1 MPEPPS
7 SRSEP
12 NGGRFSS
19 RLLGIGFVTGLALAL
34 ACLALSSYYLFS
46 FEQHAN
52 SAVTKALEQ
61 TTRGQTTNQIHA
73 TQFALG
79 VHMYMAKVLL
89 LSCGIFAGVS
99 FGFLGFCLFLIG
111 VEGTVEAQLEG
122 GAALRLNVAKLAPG
136 AFVIVCSAVLIGVCA
151 TGVAATQVTARNP
164 VSVPQANLPDVRQAK
179 SVPAEQTATNAEDP
193 RSPDEVEGK

>member
-1 MPEPPS
+1 MPEPAS
-7 SRSEP
+7 IRSDSH
-12 NGGRFSS
+12 GGRFSR

-34 ACLALSSYYLFS
+34 ACLALSSYYLIS

-79 VHMYMAKVLL
+79 VHMYMARVLL

-99 FGFLGFCLFLIG
+99 FGFLGFCLFLLG
-111 VEGTVEAQLEG
+111 VEGTVDAQVEG
-122 GAALRLNVAKLAPG
+122 AAALRLNVAKLAPG
-136 AFVIVCSAVLIGVCA
+136 AFVIVCSAFLIGICA
-151 TGVAATQVTARNP
+151 TGVAPTQVTARNP
-164 VSVPQANLPDVRQAK
+164 VSMPQADLGDVGQAQ
-179 SVPAEQTATNAEDP
+179 SEPEEQTATNAVDP
-193 RSPDEVEGK
+193 RSPDEVETR